1 MVLGCLILEAS
12 LGFEPFWATWD
23 EVTLKFGHLGVWPLW
38 GLTTLGFDHFGVWPL
53 WGVVTW
59 EYRQL
64 GVWPVGEV
72 WWEEEDSLLTDNESY
87 ANQLAGTPYAN
98 IAIQE
103 MRGLHCWRQ
112 RAESF
117 QS

>member
-1 MVLGCLILEAS
+1 MRKVFYVLFNFSPPLLDKQW
-12 LGFEPFWATWD
+12 FWYVFWATWD
-23 EVTLKFGHLGVWPLW
+23 EVTLKFGHF
-38 GLTTLGFDHFGVWPL
+38 GLWPL

-64 GVWPVGEV
+64 CVWPVGEV

-87 ANQLAGTPYAN
+87 ANQLAATPYAN

-103 MRGLHCWRQ
+103 MRGRHCWRQ